1 VPVWTALNGS
11 LLRRVRFNA
20 KGEPVAGVK
29 RDFEWTLVGGK
40 ASIADARRVAISE
53 PAKRA
58 ELERKVQAWC
68 AGFRMER
75 VRKDSPALFRGAT
88 GALVVGVVAASAG
101 ERAGVALGDIVIE
114 VAGRKI
120 DRPEDVQLALGTA
133 QAGPRRVVLVRDGAA
148 KEVELGSG
156 DLGLELEP
164 E

>member
-1 VPVWTALNGS
+1 VAI
-11 LLRRVRFNA
+11 
-20 KGEPVAGVK
+20 GEP
-29 RDFEWTLVGGK
+29 T
-40 ASIADARRVAISE
+40 
-53 PAKRA
+53 KRA
-58 ELERKVQAWC
+58 ALERKVQAWC

-114 VAGRKI
+114 VADRKM

-148 KEVELGSG
+148 KEVELGPG

-164 E
+164 DWQAREKAHKLDTVNRGRG